1 VRRHAPDAVHQM
13 RVACRRLRSDLRTF
27 APLVDPDWA
36 GGLRDE
42 LKWLGGSLGAARDLE
57 VQRERIARAAQAD
70 PVAPVDAP
78 AVGRID
84 AVLAD
89 REKHALAEVEAA
101 LAADRYAQLLE
112 RVVEAARHP
121 ALRPEA
127 DLPAEKVLTPLVA
140 KAWRKLERA
149 VKKLQ
154 PYGPD
159 HDWHEVRIKAK
170 RARYAAEAA
179 APALGSA
186 AKWLGS
192 AASSLQDLLGDHQD
206 AVVAADTLL
215 GIAAEHPDDLQLAV
229 TCGRLVERERADVR
243 RVRAEFPAAWKKARR
258 RRNTRWLRR

>member
-1 VRRHAPDAVHQM
+1 VHQM

-42 LKWLGGSLGAARDLE
+42 LTWLGGSLGAARDLE
-57 VQRERIARAAQAD
+57 VQRDRIARAAQAD
-70 PVAPVDAP
+70 PLAPVDAD

-101 LAADRYAQLLE
+101 LATDRYAQLLE

-149 VKKLQ
+149 VEKLQ

-159 HDWHEVRIKAK
+159 HDWHQVRIKAK

-179 APALGSA
+179 APALGSE
-186 AKWLGS
+186 AKRLGS

-243 RVRAEFPAAWKKARR
+243 RVRAEFPAAWKKAHRS
-258 RRNTRWLRR
+258 RNTRWLRR